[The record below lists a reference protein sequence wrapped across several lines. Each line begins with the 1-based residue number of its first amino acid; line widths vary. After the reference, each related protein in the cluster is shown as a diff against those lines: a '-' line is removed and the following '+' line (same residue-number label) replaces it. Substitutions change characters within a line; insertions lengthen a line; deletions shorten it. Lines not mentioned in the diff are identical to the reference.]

1 MVALQGRKFD
11 IRADGMREKKMVF
24 YSFSVLHA
32 ISLLQHI
39 RNSHRLHLNTK
50 SLVMQ
55 LKEKK
60 RSVQK
65 NNKAVEEGGAEKK
78 D

>member
-1 MVALQGRKFD
+1 MVLVALQGRKFD

-32 ISLLQHI
+32 INLLQHI
-39 RNSHRLHLNTK
+39 RSSHRLHLNTK
-50 SLVMQ
+50 PLVMQ
-55 LKEKK
+55 LKEKNGQCK
-60 RSVQK
+60 KTTKGCAEQK
-65 NNKAVEEGGAEKK
+65 